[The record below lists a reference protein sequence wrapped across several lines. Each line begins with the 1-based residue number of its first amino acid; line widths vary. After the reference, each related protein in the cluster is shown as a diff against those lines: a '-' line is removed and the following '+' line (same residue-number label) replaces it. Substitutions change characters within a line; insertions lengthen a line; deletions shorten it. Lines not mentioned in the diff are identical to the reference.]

1 MDTADVSVCEEDVM
15 SENSPPLGR
24 NERRSGR
31 RGLAIAIVI
40 VLLIAAV
47 IALRGLFSGNP
58 QDADVAPVDGEVT
71 VADDFY
77 HALDGTWKMET
88 TIHLLKEQKYVSS
101 DDELKYFLVYTA
113 NPGEIVRIS
122 QAEGRWKFL
131 DVMQDGKVKAS
142 GWADAEDHRAEL
154 QADPSSVQ
162 PGATSNGM

>member
-1 MDTADVSVCEEDVM
+1 MTAKTS
-15 SENSPPLGR
+15 SEA
-24 NERRSGR
+24 
-31 RGLAIAIVI
+31 RGKGSKGGKRALVAIIVI

-47 IALRGLFSGNP
+47 IALRGLFSGKM
-58 QDADVAPVDGEVT
+58 QDADVAPIDGEVT

-101 DDELKYFLVYTA
+101 DVELEYFLVYTA
-113 NPGEIVRIS
+113 NPGEMVRIS

-154 QADPSSVQ
+154 QPDPSSVQ
-162 PGATSNGM
+162 PSATSNDL